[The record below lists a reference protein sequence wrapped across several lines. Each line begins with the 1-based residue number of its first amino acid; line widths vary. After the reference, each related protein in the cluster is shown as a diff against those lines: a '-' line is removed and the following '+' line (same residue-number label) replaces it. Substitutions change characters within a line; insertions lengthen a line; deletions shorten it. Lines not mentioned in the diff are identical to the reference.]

1 MQVIDGKSGSAGAF
15 AAPSSQGRELAS
27 LSASGLGE
35 RFYSWRA
42 SCGRLYVCSI
52 FRAEEA
58 ALIAAFAGAAVIG
71 VVHEGAARR
80 PACVFASDALATAAG
95 RRLRADACR
104 LGVNEWHVRFCA
116 GDRDLTRRFARALLS

>member
-1 MQVIDGKSGSAGAF
+1 MQVIDNDSFSSGAF
-15 AAPSSQGRELAS
+15 SAPSCRGRELAS
-27 LSASGLGE
+27 LGAGALGE

-52 FRAEEA
+52 FSAEEA
-58 ALIAAFAGAAVIG
+58 ALIAAFADAAVIG
-71 VVHEGAARR
+71 VVRDGASRR

-95 RRLRADACR
+95 RRLKADARR
-104 LGVNEWHVRFCA
+104 LGVTEWHVRFCA